1 MRPSLV
7 LLHGFGE
14 DARMWDD
21 FIPGRFPNQTLHIPN
36 YADWSDCLTIAEYA
50 RKIVDT
56 LPQEQ
61 SFILIGHSMGGY
73 IALELAKQFPQQ
85 VQGIIMLHST
95 PVADSADK
103 KLQRDKMAA
112 FIQEHGSEKF
122 IRSFVANLFASHF
135 VESHQELMDMLANR
149 YSQLNQTG
157 LIASTLAMKVRED
170 LQDFV
175 RSTDIPTLFVLGEKD
190 PLITTEAIVELLAG
204 KDQHKYVIL
213 SGVAH
218 QGCYEAPEE
227 TYAAIN
233 QFINEI
239 HA

>member
-1 MRPSLV
+1 MNPSLV

-21 FIPGRFPNQTLHIPN
+21 FIPGRFSNQTMHIPN

-50 RKIVDT
+50 RKIADS
-56 LPQEQ
+56 LPQNQ

-73 IALELAKQFPQQ
+73 IALELAKQFPQH

-103 KLQRDKMAA
+103 KLQRDKTAA
-112 FIQEHGSEKF
+112 FIQENGSEKF
-122 IRSFVANLFASHF
+122 IHSFVANLFAPHF
-135 VESHQELMDMLANR
+135 VESHQDLMHMLANR

-170 LQDFV
+170 LQDLV
-175 RSTDIPTLFVLGEKD
+175 RSTDIPILFVLGEKD
-190 PLITTEAIVELLAG
+190 PLIPAEAIVELLAG

-227 TYAAIN
+227 TNAVIN

>member
-1 MRPSLV
+1 MHPSLV

-21 FIPGRFPNQTLHIPN
+21 FIPGRFPNQTLHISN
-36 YADWSDCLTIAEYA
+36 YADWSDCLTIAEYG

-56 LPQEQ
+56 LPQDET
-61 SFILIGHSMGGY
+61 FILVGHSMGGY
-73 IALELAKQFPQQ
+73 IALELAKQFPQRI
-85 VQGIIMLHST
+85 QGVVMLHST
-95 PVADSADK
+95 PVADSIEK
-103 KLQRDKMAA
+103 KIQRDKTAG

-122 IRSFVANLFASHF
+122 IHSFVANLFAPHF

-170 LQDFV
+170 LKDFV
-175 RSTDIPTLFVLGEKD
+175 HSTDIPILFVLGEKD
-190 PLITTEAIVELLAG
+190 PLIPTETIVELLAG

-213 SGVAH
+213 SGVSH

-227 TYAAIN
+227 TYAVIN

>member
-1 MRPSLV
+1 MNPSLV

-14 DARMWDD
+14 DARIWDD

-36 YADWSDCLTIAEYA
+36 YADWSDCMTIAEYA

-56 LPQEQ
+56 LPRDQ

-103 KLQRDKMAA
+103 KLQRDKTAA

-122 IRSFVANLFASHF
+122 IRSFVANLFAPHF

-157 LIASTLAMKVRED
+157 LIASTLAMKVRDD

-190 PLITTEAIVELLAG
+190 PLIPTEAIVELLAG

-227 TYAAIN
+227 TYAVIN